1 MNDLFNVI
9 ICICISIVYSKKKKW
24 LLNLILMFLL
34 IIKYLFYLCKV
45 VFYVLEL
52 LILRGCFVWWTV
64 LDVGVVLLGI
74 D

>member
-9 ICICISIVYSKKKKW
+9 ICICIVYSKKKKW

-52 LILRGCFVWWTV
+52 LILRGCFVWWMV

>member
-1 MNDLFNVI
+1 MNDLFNVS
-9 ICICISIVYSKKKKW
+9 ICICIVYSKKKKW

>member
-9 ICICISIVYSKKKKW
+9 IVYVYVLYIVKKKKW